1 MTPPPAGDA
10 DTATVRLH
18 RALYV
23 EEGITEATETFAG
36 LATFALH
43 TDGDHYVVDL
53 TEIARDVDGDV
64 VAEFCNFALANSARR
79 RRDSHA

>member
-1 MTPPPAGDA
+1 MTAVPTGDA

-23 EEGITEATETFAG
+23 EEAITEAATTFAG
-36 LATFALH
+36 LASFTIRA
-43 TDGDHYVVDL
+43 DGEHHVVDV
-53 TEIARDVDGDV
+53 TDIARNVDGDV

-79 RRDSHA
+79 RRSGHA

>member
-1 MTPPPAGDA
+1 MTSAVG

-18 RALYV
+18 RALYL
-23 EEGITEATETFAG
+23 EEGITEAAETFAG
-36 LATFALH
+36 LASFAVR
-43 TDGDHYVVDL
+43 TDGEHWVVDV

-79 RRDSHA
+79 RQSGHA

>member
-1 MTPPPAGDA
+1 MTAGA

-23 EEGITEATETFAG
+23 EEAIAEAAATFAG
-36 LATFALH
+36 LATFGIRA
-43 TDGDHYVVDL
+43 DGEHWVVDL
-53 TEIARDVDGDV
+53 GDVARDVDGDV

-79 RRDSHA
+79 QRGHA